1 MSENAQTQALL
12 ASWRSACAKFEITS
26 RASTVQLVTTLEHI
40 TQALAQDEEARAAL
54 GTHASLWTDLRKLW
68 RDLTRAQL
76 TFWDVDDEET
86 NQLSNKDQDLRTVC
100 GSLAK
105 FTRNLV
111 AGVPENQVRAYEN
124 EPDMRRLLH
133 YHTSWSAME
142 ADTECS
148 PAVSVSRVLT
158 EAISNMVTTN
168 EALMS
173 KLWETYLNL
182 PEDQVVLIRL
192 LASPDPRTVLT
203 VLIFI
208 LNCIH
213 GSRLRSTML
222 TRTAVGARVC
232 VTLLDDMLK
241 LYEAEEPSVGAQAFD
256 VGYDIM
262 TQLIEQ
268 GLVPDLYGKFTIS
281 EEIVTPHQTT
291 LLKIVDSYLQSN
303 QTRSLASEPLTIKIH
318 QKLSPMLA
326 KCFLDLS
333 AYARKAVERSIRSP
347 NHSSRSPSSADVS
360 SDDSSTPEFLP
371 PVELDAMLPKVCE
384 ALVLV
389 TQCIITITLEAEGE
403 NGENVN
409 ESRDDVLEPGL
420 KTFFLETHSN
430 DGGIVENL
438 IGKFPSTQSDRQ
450 FVYFSGLPR
459 DLLRL
464 LDVFLPRINFGKPV
478 HFNSSGGR
486 DTQATPTPTQE
497 ESTSDPTGFQ
507 YLKRDLVRL
516 LGILCH
522 GVKAVQDLVRTCGGI
537 PVVMNLC
544 VIDER
549 NPCVCHEELTTNE
562 DLREHAIFAL
572 HCLLKDN
579 RENQAI
585 VDAIQSPDER
595 DKAGSS

>member
-1 MSENAQTQALL
+1 MSENAQALL
-12 ASWRSACAKFEITS
+12 GSWKSACTKFDITS
-26 RASTVQLVTTLEHI
+26 SPSVIQLVTNLEHI
-40 TQALAQDEEARAAL
+40 AQALAQDEEARVTL
-54 GTHASLWTDLRKLW
+54 GADASLWSDLGKLW

-86 NQLSNKDQDLRTVC
+86 DLTSNKDEDLRTVC

-111 AGVPENQVRAYEN
+111 AGVPENQARAYEN

-142 ADTECS
+142 ADTE
-148 PAVSVSRVLT
+148 AVSVSRVLT
-158 EAISNMVTTN
+158 QAISNMVTTN

-192 LASPDPRTVLT
+192 LSSPDPRTVLT
-203 VLIFI
+203 VFIFI

-222 TRTAVGARVC
+222 TRTAVGTRVC
-232 VTLLDDMLK
+232 VSLLDDMLK
-241 LYEAEEPSVGAQAFD
+241 LYEAEESSVGSQAFD

-268 GLVPDLYGKFTIS
+268 GLVPDLYGKFRIS
-281 EEIVTPHQTT
+281 GETVTPHQTT
-291 LLKIVDSYLQSN
+291 LLKIVDSYLHSI
-303 QTRSLASEPLTIKIH
+303 QTSMSSSASELRAIKVK

-333 AYARKAVERSIRSP
+333 AYARKAVERSIDSLDHSP
-347 NHSSRSPSSADVS
+347 RSPSIADTSSNDFSSAKHS
-360 SDDSSTPEFLP
+360 RLT
-371 PVELDAMLPKVCE
+371 ELDVMLPKVCE

-403 NGENVN
+403 STDERLDAA
-409 ESRDDVLEPGL
+409 SDPGL
-420 KTFFLETHSN
+420 KAFFLETRP
-430 DGGIVENL
+430 DDDGIVKNL
-438 IGKFPSTQSDRQ
+438 I
-450 FVYFSGLPR
+450 

-464 LDVFLPRINFGKPV
+464 LDVFLPRINFGRPV
-478 HFNSSGGR
+478 HSSGGK
-486 DTQATPTPTQE
+486 DTQTTPTPTKG
-497 ESTSDPTGFQ
+497 SASDPTGFQ

-522 GVKAVQDLVRTCGGI
+522 GVKASQDLVRTCGGI

-549 NPCVCHEELTTNE
+549 NPY
-562 DLREHAIFAL
+562 LREHAIFAL

-579 RENQAI
+579 RENQAV
-585 VDAIQSPDER
+585 VDAIQPLGER
-595 DKAGSS
+595 DEAGS